1 MKNTTSELFVE
12 QIQSDHLH
20 SCTFVNYERE
30 PVCLIFWSFEPFIR
44 RRVLSTLDLSFKIDA
59 LLYFALE
66 YKCIFIHHNVHNDH
80 DDDGVDHHCS

>member
-44 RRVLSTLDLSFKIDA
+44 KRVLSTLDISFKIDA

-66 YKCIFIHHNVHNDH
+66 YKCIFIHHNDHNDH